1 MKPLLRDSQL
11 TLVVCVLSDRIEKIL
26 QMLLL
31 NATRLDVGEML
42 ISFLDLCFE
51 IIAVVT
57 S

>member
-1 MKPLLRDSQL
+1 MKPLFRDSQL